1 MVAEME
7 SVMGVPV
14 RVALILGSTREGR
27 FGEVVARWAAG
38 RLALRADVEV
48 DVVDPLEIEFPQ
60 RLEREPGPAV
70 RALRERVGRAQ
81 AFVVVTAEY
90 NHGYTAV
97 LKQLIDSVKAEWV
110 AKPVGFVSYGGVA
123 GGLRAVEQ
131 LRLVFAELH
140 AVTMRDGV
148 SFAMAWDRFDA
159 AGEPVDPEGS
169 DRALARM
176 VDQLLWWALALEEA
190 KARRP
195 YGEPHG

>member
-1 MVAEME
+1 
-7 SVMGVPV
+7 MGLPV

-48 DVVDPLEIEFPQ
+48 EVIDPLEIEFPR
-60 RLEREPGPAV
+60 RLEREPGAAV
-70 RALRERVGRAQ
+70 RGLRERLGRAQ
-81 AFVVVTAEY
+81 AFVVVTPEY
-90 NHGYTAV
+90 NHGYTAA
-97 LKQLIDSVKAEWV
+97 LKQVIDAAKAEWV

-148 SFAMAWDRFDA
+148 GLPMAWNKFDDD
-159 AGEPVDPEGS
+159 GEPVDPDGVN
-169 DRALARM
+169 RALDVM
-176 VDQLLWWALALEEA
+176 VDQLLWWALTLEEG

-195 YGEPHG
+195 YGKPHG